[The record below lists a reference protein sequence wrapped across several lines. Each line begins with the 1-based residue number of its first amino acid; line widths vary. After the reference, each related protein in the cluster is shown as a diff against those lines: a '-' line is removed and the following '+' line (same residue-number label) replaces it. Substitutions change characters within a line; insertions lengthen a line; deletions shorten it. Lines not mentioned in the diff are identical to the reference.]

1 MSSSNTRLFAIVAF
15 ITASVSIFAAVLMTD
30 VGQVFALPRSW
41 ILSYYRFKGLFIGI
55 NLALL
60 AYLWWLHLR
69 SGIWRRSWMMLASVG
84 VVFCIIS
91 ANFVNYNLFPTKQ
104 RDAIFRSIA
113 EADELLED
121 DQILYAVEIN
131 GEVRGFP
138 RDHLEIPHVA
148 GATIG
153 GEDVAMTFCGLSNLP
168 VVIDQDIGHGESD
181 FGVMAQT
188 NNNLILIDHES
199 GDLIQ
204 QITMDSEFTD
214 AEITTRPNTMMPWRS
229 FKELYPEATVFIYD
243 FDRALDPMIQWAFA
257 EVLQMQFD
265 PDAGTVFPTVDLTDD
280 VLNPKEQVWG
290 YDTGTHQ
297 VAFTRTFAHKN
308 PIYNFQLAGRP
319 LVLVYDASYDILALF
334 SRELDGQVVEFETI
348 DFRGVTEAGRLQQL
362 PTHNGVFWM
371 VWSHFH
377 PETQVFN

>member
-1 MSSSNTRLFAIVAF
+1 MNSPDTRRFAIIAF
-15 ITASVSIFAAVLMTD
+15 VTAFGSIFAAVLMTD
-30 VGQVFALPRSW
+30 VGQAFALPRSW
-41 ILSYYRFKGLFIGI
+41 IISYYRYKGLFIGI

-69 SGIWRRSWMMLASVG
+69 SGIWRRSWMVLASVG

-91 ANFVNYNLFPTKQ
+91 ANFVNYNLFPTQ
-104 RDAIFRSIA
+104 QQDATFLSVA
-113 EADELLED
+113 EADELLD
-121 DQILYAVEIN
+121 DEQIVFAVEIN

-153 GEDVAMTFCGLSNLP
+153 GDDVAMTFCGLSNLP

-188 NNNLILIDHES
+188 HNNLILIDHES

-214 AEITTRPNTMMPWRS
+214 AAVTMRPNTMMPWRS

-243 FDRALDPMIQWAFA
+243 FDRALDPAIQWAFSA
-257 EVLQMQFD
+257 VLEMQFD
-265 PDAGTVFPTVDLTDD
+265 PDAGTVFPTVDLKDD
-280 VLNPKEQVWG
+280 VLNPKEQIWG
-290 YDTGTHQ
+290 YDAGTLQ
-297 VAFTRTFAHKN
+297 VAFTRSFVERN
-308 PIYNFQLAGRP
+308 PVHNFELDGRP
-319 LVLVYDASYDILALF
+319 LVLVYDARYDIVTLF
-334 SRELDGQVVEFETI
+334 SRELDGKMVAFESI
-348 DFRGVTEAGRLQQL
+348 DSRGTTEVGRLHQL

-371 VWSHFH
+371 VWSHFF